1 MDGPLD
7 DFLIMNYNLISKFA
21 WFKMLMALLSWIFQ
35 RTVHYTWEYSDSAF
49 YTNFG
54 VAFGLYLFRS
64 MVANIQKDMN
74 ELKKKDIT
82 ELDESVKV

>member
-1 MDGPLD
+1 M
-7 DFLIMNYNLISKFA
+7 Y
-21 WFKMLMALLSWIFQ
+21 
-35 RTVHYTWEYSDSAF
+35 YTWDYSDSAF
-49 YTNFG
+49 YSNFG

-64 MVANIQKDMN
+64 MVANIQEDMN